1 MKIAVII
8 PAYKVRNHVL
18 GVVSK
23 IGREVERIY
32 VVDDCCPDQ
41 SGDYVADNVADDRVV
56 VLRNAV
62 NQGVGGAMI
71 TGYKHAIADGM
82 DVVVKIDGD
91 GQMDPALIGRFV
103 APIIA
108 GEADYAKGNRFYN
121 LDEIRQMPVLR
132 LVGNTALSFMAKLST
147 GYWDLFDPTNGYT
160 AVSCKVLKDLPFE
173 KISKRYFF
181 ETDMMF
187 RLNTLRAV
195 AVDVPMNASY
205 GDEVSNLKISKVLGE
220 FFFKHSRNLFKR
232 IFYNYYLRDLSIASL
247 ELPLAIFL
255 IAAGSIFGVVQ
266 WTSGISAG
274 HGASAGQVMLSALPI
289 FVGFQLLLAFINFD
303 ISAVPR
309 RPLSRY

>member
-1 MKIAVII
+1 MKTAVII

-18 GVVSK
+18 GVISK
-23 IGREVERIY
+23 IGCEVERIY

-41 SGDYVADNVADDRVV
+41 SGDYVADNVTDERVF

-71 TGYKHAIADGM
+71 TGYKQAIADGM

-91 GQMDPALIGRFV
+91 GQMDPALIGRFI
-103 APIIA
+103 APIVA

-121 LDEIRQMPVLR
+121 LDEIRQMPALR

-160 AVSCKVLKDLPFE
+160 AVSCSVLRDLPFE

-220 FFFKHSRNLFKR
+220 FLFKHMRNLCKR

-255 IAAGSIFGVVQ
+255 IAAGSIFGILQ
-266 WTSGISAG
+266 WVSGVSAG
-274 HGASAGQVMLSALPI
+274 HEASAGQVMLSALPI
-289 FVGFQLLLAFINFD
+289 FVGFQLLLAFVNFD